1 MAEVND
7 LEKAFEQNYLQ
18 FERGIR
24 QHQRSEFACC
34 IKCTDDPNSSADEYN
49 QCLQRCKAPLT
60 AVSEAVQQEITRFQ
74 ERYMR
79 CARDCEDKVRD
90 RITPDM
96 KSLPKELEDELTSCA
111 TQCSKQYTSLV
122 PQLFKKLD
130 DYVKEA
136 TKHEL

>member
-1 MAEVND
+1 
-7 LEKAFEQNYLQ
+7 
-18 FERGIR
+18 
-24 QHQRSEFACC
+24 
-34 IKCTDDPNSSADEYN
+34 
-49 QCLQRCKAPLT
+49 
-60 AVSEAVQQEITRFQ
+60 
-74 ERYMR
+74 MR

-136 TKHEL
+136 TKHELWGGSIRTRRHHRELLPSLLFRCYINWHNFYVLSKWLSWYYGSIKRSIINQQVDSNRHGDVEIKFIRIMFF